1 MNREQTYITDGEKIN
16 CQKVADAFAGQ
27 FDSEDL
33 IILNAGRYGFVKL
46 QYFKFPFGFDTADS
60 FYDCKNLFDEL
71 WGEWLHTQLIRLSAD
86 TPMADMDFADIL
98 KCLPEEKQKELLEKQ
113 LYFAEKTGVKDILEK
128 TAPDLWS
135 EEYMKTIKTWSRDW
149 AHFDW
154 TQIHENLCG
163 VEEKRREGKPVDTA
177 EIGITLDELKEYF
190 EWLYDTHPN
199 TYSKLI
205 LYMALVQA
213 GISPDEAAEWSDHPA
228 ELEKALDELSKK
240 SDNRGRHGKGKE

>member
-1 MNREQTYITDGEKIN
+1 MKREQTYITDGEKIN
-16 CQKVADAFAGQ
+16 CQKVADAFEGQ

-46 QYFKFPFGFDTADS
+46 QYFKFPFGFDTVDS
-60 FYDCKNLFDEL
+60 YYESKSLFDEL
-71 WGEWLHTQLIRLSAD
+71 WQEWLHTQLLSLSAD
-86 TPMADMDFADIL
+86 TPMADMDYADIL
-98 KCLPEEKQKELLEKQ
+98 KCLPEEKRKELLDRQ

-135 EEYMKTIKTWSRDW
+135 EEFMKTIKTWSKDW

-154 TQIHENLCG
+154 AQIQENLYG
-163 VEEKRREGKPVDTA
+163 VEKKRQEGKAIDTS

-190 EWLYDTHPN
+190 EWLYDTHPDI
-199 TYSKLI
+199 YSKNI

-213 GISPDEAAEWSDHPA
+213 GMPRDEAAQWSDRPA
-228 ELEKALDELSKK
+228 ELEKALNELSE
-240 SDNRGRHGKGKE
+240 NI